1 MTAENLARG
10 TAPSAV
16 IDRRYSR
23 KRTGWLD
30 LRAVQPERAC
40 HVRLELTHPW
50 FLLLALFGALALALF
65 SRRSLADLVPVQRR
79 AVFAVRFLL
88 LLCIALALAG
98 LGWITRG
105 DDLGVVFLVDASA
118 SISPTAAGQARHYV
132 EESLQSRRA
141 HDSAGVLGF
150 ARTTAIWQP
159 PVESSRLAP
168 AWPAWPDAQRAG
180 TDLAHAL
187 NFAGAL
193 TPAGKVGRVV
203 LLSDGNDTAGG
214 AVDAASRLAAAGVD
228 VDTVPLRNPD
238 QPEVL
243 VAGLDLPPGL
253 KSGEPFDAR
262 ADIESNVAT
271 TTKVNL
277 YQNQFLVAQQDVAVK
292 PGRNDVVFPN
302 LRAGDGFTAYGVEIL
317 PALDTRLENNRAGAT
332 AALTGH
338 PRVLLVDSDEERAA
352 PLAGALRDAQID
364 VEVRGPAGLP
374 RTLSELQR
382 FDLFMLSDVSALS
395 MTRDQMELYRTW
407 VQQFGGGFIM
417 IGGENSF
424 GVGGYYRT
432 PIEQMLPVRME
443 HDDRQET
450 PTVALYVVLDR
461 SGSMTAPVA
470 DQTKISLAD
479 QGAVLALD
487 VLQSKDLFGLTAVDT
502 QVHTV
507 VPLGPAGNRAASA
520 QKILSITAGGGG
532 IYIYTGLAD
541 AFRVM
546 REATAKIK
554 HVILFSD
561 AADAEEKSSGEMPDG
576 APAGGGNSTDLVSAM
591 LAEKITTSVVGLGGE
606 RDKDVTFLRLLA
618 ERGNGRFYLTNDP
631 LTLPQ
636 IFSTETM
643 KVAQSS
649 LVEEPFN
656 PVPAGPSPLVPGIDW
671 QTAPPLLGY
680 NSTKPKPTAQ
690 VALATELGE
699 PLLASWRYGLGQAAA
714 FTSDAQARW
723 AGEWLEWDG
732 YGKFWAQVVRGL
744 LRKSEAA
751 AFQVRTAELGDGARL
766 RLAIDAVTP
775 EGSFRDRLPIDVSAL
790 DTANGQVVSARAE
803 QIGPG
808 SYQVEFALPPLTS
821 TSAAGGN
828 AATTM
833 ISVSSPALAD
843 RPYVFG
849 YTRSY
854 PREYLRTGTDDKT
867 LRAIASSGKGEYA
880 PAPAEIFAQP
890 ANYSERRLDLTNYF
904 LAAALLLLPLDIF
917 LRRRTWRQRARSAA
931 LAPLVDAR

>member
-1 MTAENLARG
+1 M
-10 TAPSAV
+10 
-16 IDRRYSR
+16 
-23 KRTGWLD
+23 
-30 LRAVQPERAC
+30 
-40 HVRLELTHPW
+40 ELTHPW
-50 FLLLALFGALALALF
+50 FLILALVGGLLLALF
-65 SRRSLADLVPVQRR
+65 SRRSLAGLVPAQRR
-79 AVFAVRFLL
+79 AAFAVRALL
-88 LLCIALALAG
+88 LLCIVLALAG
-98 LGWITRG
+98 IGWITHG
-105 DDLGVVFLVDASA
+105 DDLGVVFMVDASA
-118 SISPTAAGQARHYV
+118 SISPQATAQARQYT
-132 EESLQSRRA
+132 EESLKSRRA
-141 HDSAGVLGF
+141 HDSAGVLAF
-150 ARTTAIWQP
+150 AQTTAIWQP
-159 PVESSRLAP
+159 PAESSRLAP
-168 AWPAWPDAQRAG
+168 AWPAFPEDQRAG
-180 TDLAHAL
+180 TDIGHAL
-187 NFAGAL
+187 AFAGAL
-193 TPAGKVGRVV
+193 RPAGKVGRVV
-203 LLSDGNDTAGG
+203 LLSDGNDTAGS
-214 AVDAASRLAAAGVD
+214 ASEAASRLAAAGAE
-228 VDTVPLRNPD
+228 VDTVALHNPD

-243 VAGLDLPPGL
+243 VASLDLPPGL

-262 ADIESNVAT
+262 ADIESNTAT
-271 TTKVNL
+271 TAKVNL
-277 YQNQFLVAQQDVAVK
+277 YQNQFLAAQQDITVK
-292 PGRNDVVFPN
+292 PGRNDVLFSN
-302 LRAGDGFTAYGVEIL
+302 LRAADGFTAYEVEIL
-317 PALDTRLENNRAGAT
+317 PALDTRPENNRAGAT
-332 AALTGH
+332 AALTGR
-338 PRVLLVDSDEERAA
+338 PRVLLIDSEEQRAA

-424 GVGGYYRT
+424 GVGGYFRT

-507 VPLGPAGNRAASA
+507 VPLGPATNRTASA
-520 QKILSITAGGGG
+520 QKILSINAGGGG

-541 AFRVM
+541 AFHVM

-591 LAEKITTSVVGLGGE
+591 LADKITTSVVGLGGE

-649 LVEEPFN
+649 LVEEPFV
-656 PVPAGPSPLVPGIDW
+656 PVPVSASPLAPGIDW
-671 QTAPPLLGY
+671 QNAPPLLGY

-690 VALATELGE
+690 VALATELGD

-714 FTSDAQARW
+714 FTSDAKARW
-723 AGEWLEWDG
+723 AGEWLEWNG

-744 LRKSEAA
+744 LRKSEAS
-751 AFQVRTAELGDGARL
+751 AFQVRTSEVGDGTRL
-766 RLAIDAVTP
+766 RLQIDAVTP
-775 EGSFRDRLPIDVSAL
+775 EGGFRDRLPIDVSAL
-790 DTANGQVVSARAE
+790 DTTSGQATSARAE
-803 QIGPG
+803 QTGPG
-808 SYQVEFALPPLTS
+808 SYQVEFALPALGSAGTS
-821 TSAAGGN
+821 GGN
-828 AATTM
+828 PSTTM
-833 ISVSSPALAD
+833 FSVSSPELAE

-854 PREYLRTGTDDKT
+854 PREFLHTGTDDAA
-867 LRAIASSGKGEYA
+867 LRAIAAAGRGKYD
-880 PAPAEIFAQP
+880 PAPAEIFAPPGQL
-890 ANYSERRLDLTNYF
+890 SERRLDLTNYF
-904 LAAALLLLPLDIF
+904 LAAAMVLLPLDIF
-917 LRRRTWRQRARSAA
+917 LRRRTWRQQARPAD
-931 LAPLVDAR
+931 LAPLAGAR